1 MKNEI
6 KQLLEKQDRVNAER
20 NEIRNQISELET
32 KSRNLLEESCKL
44 EREIEKIKEDGT
56 NRFLGK
62 YAKIGKPKWG
72 HYVYMYIVS
81 VANEYHGCIAAF
93 NGPSF
98 VCFEDT
104 VRFNWGLE
112 SAHDNYCATIYDL
125 DEIQIIS
132 KEDFLD
138 AYNECA
144 NKAKNEFIKAINKVP
159 IKKTT
164 TQYKYEEDRYEIK
177 E

>member
-1 MKNEI
+1 MKNKI
-6 KQLLEKQDRVNAER
+6 KQLLDKQDRVNAER

-32 KSRNLLEESCKL
+32 RSRNLLEESCKL

-81 VANEYHGCIAAF
+81 VANEYHGCISAF

-104 VRFNWGLE
+104 VRFNWDLK
-112 SAHDNYCATIYDL
+112 SAHDNYCATIDDL
-125 DEIQIIS
+125 DEIQVIS

-144 NKAKNEFIKAINKVP
+144 NKVKMNLLR
-159 IKKTT
+159 
-164 TQYKYEEDRYEIK
+164 Q
-177 E
+177 